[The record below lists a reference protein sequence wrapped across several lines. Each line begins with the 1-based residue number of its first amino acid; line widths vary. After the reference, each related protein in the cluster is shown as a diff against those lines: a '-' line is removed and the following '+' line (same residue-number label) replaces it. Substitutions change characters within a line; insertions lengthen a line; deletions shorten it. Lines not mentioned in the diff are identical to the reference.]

1 MKTNLKAKNPIAK
14 KLKTPQFKLKVVKP
28 KKGKGSYVRS
38 NNNNRNS
45 DVD

>member
-14 KLKTPQFKLKVVKP
+14 KLQNPQYKLKVVNP